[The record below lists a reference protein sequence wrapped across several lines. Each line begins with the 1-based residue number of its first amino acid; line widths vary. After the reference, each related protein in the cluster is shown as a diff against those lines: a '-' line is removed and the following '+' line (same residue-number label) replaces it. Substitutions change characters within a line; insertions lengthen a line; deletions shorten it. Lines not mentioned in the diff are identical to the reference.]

1 MRGVKT
7 VAYDG
12 IAVSNIVYELKEKF
26 TGGRIDKIYQPRN
39 DEIIFSV
46 RSVKEGNFKVLLS
59 ANSMNPRIHITDIK
73 KENPVSAPMFCMVLR
88 KHIAGGRILDIRQPD
103 FERMIVIDVESMNE
117 MGDLGV
123 KHIITEFMG
132 KYSNIILTDE
142 DGRIL
147 DSIKHVT
154 HDKSSV
160 REILPGGTYEMPPS
174 QNKMNPMELN
184 FEEFRKNADEKS
196 GYTLQA
202 LIYKS
207 YTGISPAYA
216 SEICFNAGYDAS
228 DRAEQI
234 GSDGIKRL
242 YDSFEADVK
251 KIKNGEFTP
260 HIVYDQDGSVTDF
273 FSLTSN
279 QYGERERK
287 YFDSFSKLLEEFYYK
302 KDEKYHVRQRAHDIR
317 RTVLSNIERCSRKLE
332 IQIKSIKDTENMDYY
347 KLCGELITAN
357 IYSIEEKADRFTALN
372 YYEEDMPEI
381 VIKLDPMLTAS
392 ENANKYY
399 AKYNKAKR
407 TRAAAAEQ
415 KKQTEEELNYLESVL
430 TSIES
435 SEDDSDI
442 REIKAEL
449 AAQGYIKA
457 KKIHKGKTQGL
468 KKSKPM
474 HFVSSDGID
483 IYVGKSNVQND
494 GLTIKFAD
502 SDDIWLH
509 TKNIPGSHVIIKCG
523 SETPPDRTIV
533 EAAVIAATYSKA
545 KESSKVPV
553 DYTARKN
560 VKKPGGAK
568 PGMVIYE
575 RNKTLYV
582 DPDPNLV
589 SKLEKN
595 Q

>member
-1 MRGVKT
+1 M
-7 VAYDG
+7 AYDG

-184 FEEFRKNADEKS
+184 FEEFRKNAYEKS

-216 SEICFNAGYDAS
+216 SEICFNAGYDSS

-260 HIVYDQDGSVTDF
+260 HIVYDTDGSVTDF

-457 KKIHKGKTQGL
+457 KKIYKGKTQGL

-474 HFVSSDGID
+474 HFISSDGID

-494 GLTIKFAD
+494 ELTIKFAD